1 VDKQYGGKECVFLC
15 IEIFYFLI
23 FFMATT
29 TKSTSE
35 KKLWIGNLDKRLTEY
50 APETFILNLKDI
62 INIINYLYR
71 AIPFNVHTPPTDEF
85 F

>member
-1 VDKQYGGKECVFLC
+1 
-15 IEIFYFLI
+15 
-23 FFMATT
+23 MATT